1 MATIPHRRNPNN
13 PKGKNMARS
22 KYTPTRLENEKIIAT
37 ALYHSKIA
45 PKTIAILF
53 DWTLQRTLDTIDF
66 QGGK

>member
-1 MATIPHRRNPNN
+1 
-13 PKGKNMARS
+13 MARS